1 MIFKKIRKGYADWRN
16 FLCSTPARD
25 YVFQKDA
32 YEDQIDRAAKN
43 IRNTDCVIIGAG
55 AGASTAAGI
64 QYGGKRF
71 TDNFAEFIKKYG
83 EHYMTD
89 MYAAGFY
96 PYPSEEAKWG
106 YWSKHALMNRFDP
119 PALPL
124 YTELYD
130 IVKNKEYFVLTTNVD
145 HQFYKAGFDEKRIF
159 ATQGD
164 YGKIQCQKACHPK
177 TYDAKDLFRK
187 MDKARRDCLIPSELV
202 PKCPVCGGN
211 MAMNLRC
218 DNYFVEDEAWH
229 EAADR
234 YAGFLEQHKDKKV
247 VLLELGV
254 GFNTPIIIRFP
265 FEKMVRENSSYS
277 LIRLNMDEAVVP
289 ESFGKRAIGIG
300 GDMAKAITDI
310 RGAGIMT
317 QDERREYLIQYLLK
331 EEIPFG
337 RQNIPTDK
345 QEQENL
351 LRSLMN
357 VRPPRPISNDFLK
370 IQDEYLTERN
380 IERGITDID
389 TLAPVKS
396 DSRLYIWQGD
406 ITTLKCDAIVNACNS
421 QMLGCFSPM
430 HACIDN
436 FIHTYAGMELRL
448 KMHEIM
454 TKQGHEEET
463 GKAKI
468 TSGYNLP
475 TKYILHTVGP
485 IIQWKVTKE
494 DEDLLASCYTECL
507 KLAADTGVESIAFC
521 CLSTGVFRFPQQ
533 RAAEIATNTVKQ
545 YLNKDSRIKK
555 VIFNVFKDEDLK
567 IYSGL
572 L

>member
-1 MIFKKIRKGYADWRN
+1 MIFKKIRKGHADWRN

-164 YGKIQCQKACHPK
+164 YGKIQCQKACHSK

-234 YAGFLEQHKDKKV
+234 YAGFLEQNKDKKV

-277 LIRLNMDEAVVP
+277 LIRMNMDEAVVP

-345 QEQENL
+345 QGQENL

-454 TKQGHEEET
+454 AKQGHEEET

>member
-1 MIFKKIRKGYADWRN
+1 MIFKKIRKGHADWRN

-145 HQFYKAGFDEKRIF
+145 HQFYKAGFDGKRIF

-234 YAGFLEQHKDKKV
+234 YADFMEQNKDKKV

-277 LIRLNMDEAVVP
+277 LIRMNMDEAVVP

-331 EEIPFG
+331 EKIPFG

-345 QEQENL
+345 QGQENL

-380 IERGITDID
+380 IERGITDVD

-396 DSRLYIWQGD
+396 DLRLYIWQGD

-454 TKQGHEEET
+454 AKQGHEEET

>member
-16 FLCSTPARD
+16 FLCSTPVRD

-83 EHYMTD
+83 EYYMTD

-130 IVKNKEYFVLTTNVD
+130 LVKNKEYFVLTTNVD

-164 YGKIQCQKACHPK
+164 YGKIQCQKACHSK

-289 ESFGKRAIGIG
+289 ESFGERAIGIG

-331 EEIPFG
+331 EKIPFG

-345 QEQENL
+345 QGQENL

-396 DSRLYIWQGD
+396 DSRLYIWQGN

-454 TKQGHEEET
+454 AKQGHEEET

-533 RAAEIATNTVKQ
+533 RAAEIATSTVKQ

>member
-1 MIFKKIRKGYADWRN
+1 MIFKKIRKGHADWRN

-164 YGKIQCQKACHPK
+164 YGKIQCQKACHSK

-277 LIRLNMDEAVVP
+277 LIRMNMDEAVVP

-331 EEIPFG
+331 EKIPFG

-345 QEQENL
+345 QGQENL

-454 TKQGHEEET
+454 AKQGHEEET

-533 RAAEIATNTVKQ
+533 RAAEIATSTVKQ

>member
-1 MIFKKIRKGYADWRN
+1 MIFKKIRKGHADWRN

-83 EHYMTD
+83 EYYMTD

-234 YAGFLEQHKDKKV
+234 YAGFLEQNKDKKV

-277 LIRLNMDEAVVP
+277 LIRMNMDEAVVP

-331 EEIPFG
+331 EKIPFG

-345 QEQENL
+345 QGQENL

-380 IERGITDID
+380 IERGITDVD

-454 TKQGHEEET
+454 AKQGHEEET

-533 RAAEIATNTVKQ
+533 RAAEIATSTVKQ

>member
-1 MIFKKIRKGYADWRN
+1 MIFKKIRKGHADWRN

-83 EHYMTD
+83 GHYMTD

-234 YAGFLEQHKDKKV
+234 YAGFLEQNKDKKV

-277 LIRLNMDEAVVP
+277 LIRMNMDEAVVP

-331 EEIPFG
+331 EKIPFG

-345 QEQENL
+345 QGQENL

-380 IERGITDID
+380 IERGITDVD

-454 TKQGHEEET
+454 AKQGHEEET

>member
-1 MIFKKIRKGYADWRN
+1 MIFKKIRKGHADWRN

-25 YVFQKDA
+25 YVFQKEA
-32 YEDQIDRAAKN
+32 YEDQSSKAAEN
-43 IRNTDCVIIGAG
+43 IRNADCVIIGAG

-83 EHYMTD
+83 EYYMTD

-234 YAGFLEQHKDKKV
+234 YAGFLEQNKDKKV

-277 LIRLNMDEAVVP
+277 LIRMNMDEAVVP

-331 EEIPFG
+331 EKIPFG

-345 QEQENL
+345 QGQENL

-454 TKQGHEEET
+454 AKQGHEEET

>member
-1 MIFKKIRKGYADWRN
+1 MIFKKIRKGHADWRN

-234 YAGFLEQHKDKKV
+234 YAGFLEQNKDKKV

-277 LIRLNMDEAVVP
+277 LIRMNMDEAVVP

-331 EEIPFG
+331 EEIWFG
-337 RQNIPTDK
+337 SQNIPTDK
-345 QEQENL
+345 QGQENL

-454 TKQGHEEET
+454 AKQGHEEET

>member
-1 MIFKKIRKGYADWRN
+1 MIFKKIRKGHADWRN

-83 EHYMTD
+83 EYYMTD

-159 ATQGD
+159 ETQGD

-234 YAGFLEQHKDKKV
+234 YAGFLEQNKDKKV

-277 LIRLNMDEAVVP
+277 LIRMNMDEAVVP

-331 EEIPFG
+331 EKIPFG

-345 QEQENL
+345 QGQENL

-454 TKQGHEEET
+454 AKQGHEEET

>member
-1 MIFKKIRKGYADWRN
+1 MIFKKIRKGHADWRN
-16 FLCSTPARD
+16 FLCNTPARD

-43 IRNTDCVIIGAG
+43 IRNADCVIIGAG

-234 YAGFLEQHKDKKV
+234 YAGFLEQNKDKKV

-345 QEQENL
+345 QGQENL

-380 IERGITDID
+380 IERGITDVD

-454 TKQGHEEET
+454 AKQGHEEET

-533 RAAEIATNTVKQ
+533 RAAEIATSTVKQ

>member
-1 MIFKKIRKGYADWRN
+1 MIFKKIRKGHADWRN

-83 EHYMTD
+83 EYYMTD

-130 IVKNKEYFVLTTNVD
+130 LVKNKEYFVLTTNVD

-234 YAGFLEQHKDKKV
+234 YAGFLEQNKDKKV

-277 LIRLNMDEAVVP
+277 LIRMNMDEAVVP
-289 ESFGKRAIGIG
+289 ESFGERAIGIG

-331 EEIPFG
+331 EKIPFG

-345 QEQENL
+345 QGQENL

-406 ITTLKCDAIVNACNS
+406 ITTLKCDVIVNACNS

-454 TKQGHEEET
+454 AKQGHEEET

-533 RAAEIATNTVKQ
+533 RAAEIATSTVKQ

>member
-130 IVKNKEYFVLTTNVD
+130 LVKNKEYFVLTTNVD

-164 YGKIQCQKACHPK
+164 YGKIQCQKACHSK

-234 YAGFLEQHKDKKV
+234 YAGFLEQNKDKKV

-277 LIRLNMDEAVVP
+277 LIRMNMDEAVVP

-331 EEIPFG
+331 EKIPFG

-345 QEQENL
+345 QGQENL

-406 ITTLKCDAIVNACNS
+406 ITTLKCDVIVNACNS

-454 TKQGHEEET
+454 AKQGHEEET

>member
-1 MIFKKIRKGYADWRN
+1 MIFKKIRKGHADWRN
-16 FLCSTPARD
+16 FLCNTPARD

-32 YEDQIDRAAKN
+32 YEDQIDRAVEN
-43 IRNTDCVIIGAG
+43 IRNADCVIIGAG

-130 IVKNKEYFVLTTNVD
+130 IVKNKEYFVFTTNVD

-234 YAGFLEQHKDKKV
+234 YAGFLEQNKDKKV

-277 LIRLNMDEAVVP
+277 LIRMNMDEAVVP

-331 EEIPFG
+331 EKIPFG

-345 QEQENL
+345 QGQENL

-454 TKQGHEEET
+454 AKQGHEEET